1 VPADQPRLRPWAF
14 AECLV
19 TALLAP
25 PQPPVPASEA
35 ADGVKL
41 RRASSGLLAGRL
53 GGYARF
59 MVKPSSNAKIDA
71 YGPVGRSDW
80 MDVEWQQHLR
90 WMRIEDRWM
99 NVLDYGEG
107 SPLIFIHG
115 LSGCW
120 QNWVENIPYFAREHR
135 VIAVDLPGFGQ
146 SEMPVEPISI
156 SGYAE
161 TIDALMQELGIDSAQ
176 VVGNSMGGFIG
187 AELAIG
193 FPARVERLV
202 LVAAAGLS
210 TAQIRTER
218 TKGLRHRAENV
229 AFFYLGWLASRSTAV
244 TRRRRLRSALL
255 LLVAAHPD
263 RLPPALT
270 IEQVAGSGKPGFS
283 DALDAICGYK
293 LRDRLEK
300 IGCPTLVVWGD
311 KDRLVPL
318 RDASIFEELIPDSR
332 KVIYKDT
339 GHISMM
345 ERPARFNRDVE
356 AFLREKAGEQEP
368 SPQSPV
374 AAT

>member
-1 VPADQPRLRPWAF
+1 MV
-14 AECLV
+14 
-19 TALLAP
+19 
-25 PQPPVPASEA
+25 EA
-35 ADGVKL
+35 
-41 RRASSGLLAGRL
+41 
-53 GGYARF
+53 
-59 MVKPSSNAKIDA
+59 SSNAELDA
-71 YGPVGRSDW
+71 YGPVGRSEW
-80 MDVEWQQHLR
+80 MDVEWQEHLR
-90 WMRIEDRWM
+90 WIRVEDRWM
-99 NVLDYGEG
+99 NVVDYGEG
-107 SPLIFIHG
+107 RPLIFIHG

-120 QNWVENIPYFAREHR
+120 QNWLENIPFFAREHR
-135 VIAVDLPGFGQ
+135 VIAVDLPGFGE

-156 SGYAE
+156 SGYAA
-161 TIDALMQELGIDSAQ
+161 TIDAVMQELGIDTAQ

-193 FPARVERLV
+193 CPARVERLV

-210 TAQIRTER
+210 TAEIRTER

-229 AFFYLGWLASRSTAV
+229 AFFYLGWLASRSTIV

-283 DALDAICGYK
+283 DALDAICQYQI
-293 LRDRLEK
+293 RDRLEK
-300 IGCPTLVVWGD
+300 IACPTLIVWGD

-318 RDASIFEELIPDSR
+318 RDASVFEELIPDSR

-345 ERPARFNRDVE
+345 ERPARFNRDVD
-356 AFLREKAGEQEP
+356 AFLHEKAGEQEP
-368 SPQSPV
+368 SPQSHVV
-374 AAT
+374 AT